1 VLPKIFKPYKSNKN
15 NLIRIGPNR
24 DGGYVI
30 DKRVIKKTKT
40 IVTCG
45 LNDDWNFEK
54 EFTKK
59 NDKCVVYAY
68 DHTVDI
74 NFWLNRLKKDLVSFL
89 KLKKLTPFKIYEI
102 FKFVEYFFFF
112 SKKNKHFQKKIV
124 GKIKNN
130 RQETINRIVKNL
142 NNIIVKV
149 DIENDEYKILKYLTE
164 NNHKINLLII
174 EFHQVEKNLKK
185 IHKFIKNNNLKII
198 HIHANNYGGLDKKGI
213 PTTLEVTFL
222 NKKKFKI
229 NNKKT
234 NDKYPIKG
242 LDYKNHRSK
251 KEINLKFY
259 D

>member
-1 VLPKIFKPYKSNKN
+1 MLPKYLKPLHVKKS
-15 NLIRIGPNR
+15 NLIRIGPKT
-24 DGGYVI
+24 DGGYIV
-30 DKRVIKKTKT
+30 DKRILGNNKILVS
-40 IVTCG
+40 CG

-59 NDKCVVYAY
+59 NRNCAVYAY

-74 NFWLNRLKKDLVSFL
+74 NFWLNRLKKDMVSFV
-89 KLKKLTPFKIYEI
+89 KLKKLTPLKIYEI
-102 FKFVEYFFFF
+102 FKFVDYYFFF

-124 GKIKNN
+124 GRIKNN
-130 RQETINRIVKNL
+130 KQDTIKRIVKNL

-149 DIENDEYKILKYLTE
+149 DIENDEYKILKDLTE

-174 EFHQVEKNLKK
+174 EFHQVGKNLKK

-198 HIHANNYGGLDKKGI
+198 HIHANNYGGLDKNGI

-234 NDKYPIKG
+234 SDKYPIKG